1 MSSANPIPP
10 HIVIDARESDDF
22 IKLLSACG
30 ANVEKKT
37 LDLGDFLCSDKTVV
51 ERKTRGD
58 FESSILDRRL
68 FSQLYNLSSAYPHVI
83 VIVEGESSSERINRA
98 ALLGAYASV
107 VSDFGAG
114 LFFTRNS
121 EGTAELVH
129 AIAKHE
135 QKDGKSEISFF
146 PKRKTF
152 TISQTQRAVL
162 EQFPM
167 FGPKYAKRLLDHFGN
182 LENVMR
188 ASEKELSEVEGI
200 GEKRAKILRRVLES
214 RYKRDEDEM
223 LEL

>member
-1 MSSANPIPP
+1 MSSVNPTPP
-10 HIVIDARESDDF
+10 HIVIDARESDNF
-22 IKLLSACG
+22 IRLLSGIG
-30 ANVEKKT
+30 ATVEKKT

-51 ERKTRGD
+51 ERKTRED
-58 FESSILDRRL
+58 FENSILDRRL
-68 FSQLYNLSSAYPHVI
+68 FSQLHNLGSVYPHVI
-83 VIVEGESSSERINRA
+83 IIVEGEESFCRINRA

-114 LFFTRNS
+114 LVFTRNS

-135 QKDGKSEISFF
+135 QKDRKSEISFF

-162 EQFPM
+162 EPFPM
-167 FGPKYAKRLLDHFGN
+167 FGPKSSKRLLEHFGN
-182 LENVMR
+182 LENVML

-214 RYKRDEDEM
+214 GYKKDEDET